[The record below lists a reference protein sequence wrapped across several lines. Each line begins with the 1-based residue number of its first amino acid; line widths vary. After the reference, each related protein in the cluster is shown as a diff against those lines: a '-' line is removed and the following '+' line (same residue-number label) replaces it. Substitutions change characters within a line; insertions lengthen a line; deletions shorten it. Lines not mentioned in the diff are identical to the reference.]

1 MLFQKD
7 VMKFNPAW
15 QAAAPVQLGEEMAQ
29 LK

>member
-7 VMKFNPAW
+7 VLQFNPAW
-15 QAAAPVQLGEEMAQ
+15 QPAGPVQLGEEMAQ